1 MATRNIATAPVQNI
15 KPVSIAGREHQSV
28 RVRIYNHN
36 TGKTVATRLD
46 FVISSD
52 TPSWVA
58 ADRSSAQFNAD
69 GKRHGNGARKEPM
82 TIVEILP
89 F

>member
-1 MATRNIATAPVQNI
+1 MTTNTCPAQNI
-15 KPVSIAGREHQSV
+15 KPVSIAGRERQSV
-28 RVRIYNHN
+28 RVRIYNHK
-36 TGKTVATRLD
+36 TGKAVATRLD
-46 FVISSD
+46 FIFLSD
-52 TPSWVA
+52 SPSWVA
-58 ADRSSAQFNAD
+58 NDRSSAKFGAD

>member
-1 MATRNIATAPVQNI
+1 MTTNTTAPAQNI

-28 RVRIYNHN
+28 RVRIYNHT
-36 TGKTVATRLD
+36 TGKTVAVRLD
-46 FVISSD
+46 FIISSD
-52 TPSWVA
+52 ASSWVA
-58 ADRSSAQFNAD
+58 NDRSSAKFGAD

>member
-1 MATRNIATAPVQNI
+1 MTTNATASAQNI

-36 TGKTVATRLD
+36 TSKTVTTRLD
-46 FVISSD
+46 FIMLSD
-52 TPSWVA
+52 APSWVA
-58 ADRSSAQFNAD
+58 NDRSSAKFGAD

>member
-1 MATRNIATAPVQNI
+1 MTTNTTAPAQNI

-36 TGKTVATRLD
+36 IGKTTAVRLD
-46 FVISSD
+46 FIMLSD

-58 ADRSSAQFNAD
+58 NDRSSAKFGAD